1 MSVQLGLISDIHAA
15 ADPLREALAIFARK
29 RVDLVLCAGDIAG
42 YGTEL
47 EQSVALLAESGC
59 RTVCGN
65 HDVRLNGQ
73 GPEVRSFLR
82 NLPQTWE
89 ATIEGKRIFMVHA
102 SPPCSMNQG
111 ITLLDQYE
119 QMLPEAKERWTREL
133 AGYDFDVLIV
143 GHTHQVFAEMLGRVL
158 VVNPGST
165 VFNHTCAIL
174 SLPDPDV
181 QIVPLSGKKP
191 RRVWHWG
198 MMTHRNCSGAP
209 PLCTI
214 RPDSQK

>member
-47 EQSVALLAESGC
+47 EQSVGLLTESGC

-89 ATIEGKRIFMVHA
+89 ATIKGKRIFMVHA
-102 SPPCSMNQG
+102 SPPCSMNRG

-133 AGYDFDVLIV
+133 AGYPFDVLIV

-158 VVNPGST
+158 VINPGST

-198 MMTHRNCSGAP
+198 MMTH
-209 PLCTI
+209 
-214 RPDSQK
+214 